1 MSGDFALAEG
11 ITFGEWVHAQL
22 HRHVTFEREGWA
34 VERVQRI
41 ADRLQNGRPV
51 LDRVYVEVPWLRFRT
66 AFTLPGRYIYFGR
79 GLLEYCPDD
88 ETAAFVI
95 AHELAHHELGHLNLF
110 PHWMGLLVR
119 RWGGR
124 AVMFAMEGVERRLY
138 GPERECEADRRGLE
152 LCIAA
157 GYDPNR
163 CLKFFPIF
171 EQLALDFGDTDMV
184 YGPDA
189 ESDDELSPQAS
200 FYTKLRIWSWQRT
213 RGYLPLRDR
222 HAALL
227 RFLADGKASAKRPA

>member
-41 ADRLQNGRPV
+41 ADRLQGGRPI
-51 LDRVYVEVPWLRFRT
+51 LERVYVEVPWLQLRT

-95 AHELAHHELGHLNLF
+95 AHELAHHDLGHLNLF

-119 RWGGR
+119 RWGGQ

-157 GYDPNR
+157 GYDPTR
-163 CLKFFPIF
+163 CLHFFPIY
-171 EQLALDFGDTDMV
+171 EQLALDVGDTDMV

-189 ESDDELSPQAS
+189 ESDDELSPQAT
-200 FYTKLRIWSWQRT
+200 FYTKVRIWSWQRT

-227 RFLADGKASAKRPA
+227 RFLAEAKASALRPA